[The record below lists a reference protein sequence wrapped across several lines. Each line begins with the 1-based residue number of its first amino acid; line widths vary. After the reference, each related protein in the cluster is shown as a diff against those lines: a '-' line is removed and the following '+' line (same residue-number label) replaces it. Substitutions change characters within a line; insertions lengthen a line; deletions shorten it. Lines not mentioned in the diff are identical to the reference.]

1 MIFDDFVTKS
11 SYISQNTT
19 YSRQI
24 GDYSRQ
30 SPSYSRQLAEYSRQL
45 AEYSRQLAEY
55 NRQLAEY
62 SRQYSSYSRHVVGNT
77 RRFAFI
83 HSTGM
88 ASSSAFASSNASG
101 TTADEY
107 NIRSNFGS
115 RLAFLRRL
123 FLLTTSRGLAPSS
136 PQPCR
141 GNTIA
146 SSLRH
151 QLFAVCHPRRPRPP
165 VPTASNPR
173 PPIQAAPR
181 RHWMGS

>member
-1 MIFDDFVTKS
+1 MTFDDFVTKS
-11 SYISQNTT
+11 SYTSQDTT

-30 SPSYSRQLAEYSRQL
+30 PPSYSRQL

-146 SSLRH
+146 NSLRH
-151 QLFAVCHPRRPRPP
+151 PFLAVCHPRHPRPP
-165 VPTASNPR
+165 MPAVSHPRHPR

-181 RHWMGS
+181 RHCLGS